1 MGDGIDIIKGTGPG
15 TSMGVLSRDQQL
27 KLVNKNKTNLEYQ
40 IEGGSKGSLRTHIEI

>member
-27 KLVNKNKTNLEYQ
+27 KLVTKNKTNLEYQ
-40 IEGGSKGSLRTHIEI
+40 IEGGSKGSIQTHIEI